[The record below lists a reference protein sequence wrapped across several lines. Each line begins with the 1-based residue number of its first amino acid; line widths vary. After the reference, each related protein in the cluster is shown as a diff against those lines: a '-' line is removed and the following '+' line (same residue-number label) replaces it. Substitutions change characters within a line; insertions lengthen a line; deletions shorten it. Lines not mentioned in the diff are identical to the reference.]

1 MCASAFAMSCVQDVV
16 PGVPEAQEE
25 TVVFTASVDAATKTT
40 LNGVNTEWVA
50 GDKITIHN
58 GTKGFEF
65 KAKSSGAKSE
75 FTYTGSDFSG
85 EKFMA
90 VYPSGTYTA
99 DVDKRTVKVNIPT
112 WQQAKVGSWD
122 ANAAVGVAY
131 SENTSLAF
139 KNATALLEFQV
150 NTDKVTHV
158 VFHGNGEE
166 AITGDANVT
175 LTEEGTKVEV
185 LPTAIIKDGNKIA
198 DKGSWVEIYAW
209 HSESDKYFKKGQ
221 TYYAAVAPQVLSNGV
236 TVKVKIDEGDEL
248 EVKKSTKSLTLQPS
262 HIYNLGTLE
271 YKSPAETVLNW
282 GVVGTMTNWAKGAD
296 IPMTLENDW
305 YVAKN
310 VTIKSTDEFKF
321 RTDNDWGTE
330 RTCTGPIDAGVE
342 VAVTAGSGNITIKDS
357 AIYDVYLSKAADK
370 MKLVKVGDV
379 EAEQPEEPETP
390 ETPENP
396 ELEDP
401 DQPAEPEQP
410 VVTAKKVYL
419 KPNSNWKIDNA
430 RFAAYFFGGAP
441 GEVWV
446 SMTVSDVSGVYEL
459 TIPEGYD
466 YGCNIIFCR
475 MNPSTTANN
484 WNTKWNQTAD
494 LKTPTDG
501 KNLYTVKEGTWDNG
515 GGTWSKK

>member
-58 GTKGFEF
+58 GTKGFVF
-65 KAKSSGAKSE
+65 TAKSSGAKSD

-99 DVDKRTVKVNIPT
+99 DVDKKTVKVNIPT

-158 VFHGNGEE
+158 VFHGNNAE

-175 LTEEGTKVEV
+175 LTDEGTKVEV
-185 LPTAIIKDGNKIA
+185 LPTDIIKDGKKIA

-221 TYYAAVAPQVLSNGV
+221 TYYAAVAPQVLSKGV
-236 TVKVKIDEGDEL
+236 TVKVRIDEGDEL

-271 YKSPAETVLNW
+271 YTPPATPEWAIPGAYNGWSTSAA
-282 GVVGTMTNWAKGAD
+282 MTKEGD
-296 IPMTLENDW
+296 F

-310 VTIKSTDEFKF
+310 VTKLNSKDEGFKIMNNGTWLGFTGGVSVNQWNTLGGDGNIFVNGASASTKYDVYVYPSKRMFYV
-321 RTDNDWGTE
+321 T
-330 RTCTGPIDAGVE
+330 
-342 VAVTAGSGNITIKDS
+342 TAGSAAPTVPNVE
-357 AIYDVYLSKAADK
+357 VYRFYVQNKVGWTTLNFYAWGGYASSGWPGDK
-370 MKLVKVGDV
+370 MTLEATVGSYGACKYVEIPKDKNIVNFIINNGSKQTKDLV
-379 EAEQPEEPETP
+379 
-390 ETPENP
+390 
-396 ELEDP
+396 
-401 DQPAEPEQP
+401 
-410 VVTAKKVYL
+410 
-419 KPNSNWKIDNA
+419 
-430 RFAAYFFGGAP
+430 
-441 GEVWV
+441 
-446 SMTVSDVSGVYEL
+446 VSGNSKVVKQSNGDYVYILE
-459 TIPEGYD
+459 
-466 YGCNIIFCR
+466 
-475 MNPSTTANN
+475 S
-484 WNTKWNQTAD
+484 AD
-494 LKTPTDG
+494 
-501 KNLYTVKEGTWDNG
+501 VK
-515 GGTWSKK
+515 